1 MEKILKIDKEK
12 CINCNLCNK
21 TCILTKFCGYEKI
34 EDGAQKFCI
43 NCGHCIAICPTGAIN
58 HYKIKSVEKIGELP
72 NFEMTKNLI
81 MKTRSVRDFT
91 GEKLKDTEI
100 ESFRKIMEYSASGIN
115 LQSIELM
122 IIQDEQQLKNITKIT
137 MQMYN
142 LIEKIY
148 KFPFIKNIIK
158 FAGGKNNFESLKFE
172 VNTHKQRKI
181 AYQNGADPILYNA
194 PALLLFIAPDKS
206 ALATDDSTII
216 SQNILLA
223 SSALNLG
230 GCYMGCITVGCK
242 LLKYKPLIKA
252 LKIPKGYFLSQALVI
267 GHPSFQL
274 ANMPE
279 RNHKNINLI

>member
-1 MEKILKIDKEK
+1 MCKY
-12 CINCNLCNK
+12 C
-21 TCILTKFCGYEKI
+21 
-34 EDGAQKFCI
+34 A
-43 NCGHCIAICPTGAIN
+43 
-58 HYKIKSVEKIGELP
+58 
-72 NFEMTKNLI
+72 
-81 MKTRSVRDFT
+81 
-91 GEKLKDTEI
+91 
-100 ESFRKIMEYSASGIN
+100 
-115 LQSIELM
+115 
-122 IIQDEQQLKNITKIT
+122 
-137 MQMYN
+137 MQ
-142 LIEKIY
+142 
-148 KFPFIKNIIK
+148 IKNIIK

-216 SQNILLA
+216 SQNILIA

-274 ANMPE
+274 TNMPE